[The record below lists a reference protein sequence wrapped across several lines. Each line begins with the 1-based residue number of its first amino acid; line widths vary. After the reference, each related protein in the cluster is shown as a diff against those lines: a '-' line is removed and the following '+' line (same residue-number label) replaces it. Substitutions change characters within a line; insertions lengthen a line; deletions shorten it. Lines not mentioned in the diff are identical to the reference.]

1 MLSCQYSS
9 FCDNCCN
16 RNLPQ
21 PSMWAQMCLA
31 LQVSFWEYTWASS
44 VGVLP
49 GMAFFIYL
57 GSLAH
62 NLLDIGSTQ
71 PALNS
76 PAAVMTIALSGV
88 MITFVAALTGA
99 AAADDVHAM
108 CHCCPQYACVLCHA
122 HNMMRWADRWVG
134 VRRHVC
140 QEGGCNTAST
150 ATIAAAIRQRCAA
163 ATWRATD

>member
-1 MLSCQYSS
+1 
-9 FCDNCCN
+9 
-16 RNLPQ
+16 
-21 PSMWAQMCLA
+21 MCLG

-88 MITFVAALTGA
+88 MITLVAALTGG
-99 AAADDVHAM
+99 AAADDVHVVSQVVAVPIV
-108 CHCCPQYACVLCHA
+108 HAPHVLFIAIYKYAQ
-122 HNMMRWADRWVG
+122 VG
-134 VRRHVC
+134 VGACRHVC

-150 ATIAAAIRQRCAA
+150 ATAAAVIRQRCPA
-163 ATWRATD
+163 ATWRATDRA